1 MALLLRIAQ
10 RIDGLSRRLGR
21 AVAWLTLVMVLVGA
35 YNALARYLERDL
47 GLQLSSNA
55 YVELQWYLF
64 SLVFLLGAPYT
75 LRCDR
80 HVRVDVIYGGHPP
93 LAKAWIDLVG
103 GLLLLLPFCAFAIW
117 ASTDFVLDS
126 WSQREVSPDPGGLPR
141 YPLKTVVPIAF
152 FLLGLQGISEI
163 IKRLAIIRGMSPEA
177 VGLKETLAIEEN
189 EA

>member
-1 MALLLRIAQ
+1 MARLLRIA
-10 RIDGLSRRLGR
+10 RGIDGLSRRVGR
-21 AVAWLTLVMVLVGA
+21 IVAWLTLAMVLVGA
-35 YNALARYLERDL
+35 YNAVARYVERDL
-47 GLQLSSNA
+47 GLALSSNA

-80 HVRVDVIYGGHPP
+80 HVRVDVIYGGHTT

-103 GLLLLLPFCAFAIW
+103 GVLLLLPFCAFAIW
-117 ASTDFVLDS
+117 SSTDFVLDS
-126 WSQREVSPDPGGLPR
+126 WSQREMSSDPGGLPR

-152 FLLGLQGISEI
+152 FLVGLQGISEV

-177 VGLKETLAIEEN
+177 VGLEETAEV
-189 EA
+189 EAGEA

>member
-1 MALLLRIAQ
+1 MAGLLRIAKG
-10 RIDGLSRRLGR
+10 IDGLSRRVGR
-21 AVAWLTLVMVLVGA
+21 MVAWLTLAMVLVGA
-35 YNALARYLERDL
+35 YNAIARYVERDL
-47 GLQLSSNA
+47 GLALSSNA

-117 ASTDFVLDS
+117 SSTDFVLDS
-126 WSQREVSPDPGGLPR
+126 WSQREMSSDPGGLPR

-152 FLLGLQGISEI
+152 FLVGLQGISEV

-177 VGLKETLAIEEN
+177 VGLEEAAEVEVG